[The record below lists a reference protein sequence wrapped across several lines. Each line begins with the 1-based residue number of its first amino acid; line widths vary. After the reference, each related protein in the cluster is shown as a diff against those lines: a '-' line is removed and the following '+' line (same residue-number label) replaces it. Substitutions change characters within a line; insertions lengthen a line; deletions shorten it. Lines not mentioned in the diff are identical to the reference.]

1 MSTQLIKYEAACR
14 ADKETFVALGR
25 ASFAPSQREVC
36 RVCGRFQSLT
46 HAHHVV
52 PLTMQFDR
60 GFEQP
65 EHNHVWLCPTHHAAV
80 HILIGQAMAK
90 QKKASGACIN
100 LVCDLQPEEF
110 RKVLEVAE
118 GALA

>member
-1 MSTQLIKYEAACR
+1 MTGLVKYEAACR

-36 RVCGRFQSLT
+36 KVCGRFQSLT

-52 PLTMQFDR
+52 PLTVQFDR
-60 GFEQP
+60 GFDRPDSQ
-65 EHNHVWLCPTHHAAV
+65 HVWLCPTHHAAV
-80 HILIGQAMAK
+80 HILIGQAVAK
-90 QKKASGACIN
+90 QTKASKACIAM
-100 LVCDLQPEEF
+100 VCDMHPEEF

-118 GALA
+118 GAWA